1 MTLHDKAG
9 KIAAVVLDIDGVLTD
24 GMLGYGDHDEIKF
37 FHVRDGHGIKL
48 AMRAGL
54 KIGALSGR
62 AAEANRRRA
71 EELGFDFI
79 YEGEKNKR
87 EAFQR
92 LLAEQQLTAE
102 VCLYIGDDVVDIPVM
117 RRAGL
122 AATVADAPE
131 ELDSYC
137 DLRAKLPGGRGAVRE
152 ILEWL
157 LKEQGKWD
165 DLMQRYLS

>member
-1 MTLHDKAG
+1 MNLHDKAV
-9 KIAAVVLDIDGVLTD
+9 KIEAVVLDIDGVLTN
-24 GMLGYGDHDEIKF
+24 GLLGYGEKDEIKF

-54 KIGALSGR
+54 KIGILSGR
-62 AAEANRRRA
+62 TAEANRRRA

-87 EAFQR
+87 EAFGK
-92 LLAEQQLTAE
+92 LLDEQNLNAEA
-102 VCLYIGDDVVDIPVM
+102 CLYIGDDVVDIPVL

-131 ELDSYC
+131 DLDPHC
-137 DLRAKLPGGRGAVRE
+137 DIRAKLPGGQGAVRE

-157 LKEQGKWD
+157 LKEQNKWN